1 MNRIINTLALATAG
15 LVLLCGCSADPATD
29 EAAPGGNDG
38 KTVPVSFAAELP
50 ATRATIEIGDGTF
63 TAAIEPT
70 WSSSTNEMGKTVYE
84 PDYATGV
91 FAGTTYDYR
100 LKLDGTEKET
110 GRFTTAKG
118 DVIPNADMSE
128 WSTVSRAGLSGSKDV
143 PYPNKT
149 GDSFWDCGNNGI
161 TTDLCSSTTDKF
173 GAAVPAAKLQSK
185 NMFVLAAGNLF
196 TGSFNY
202 ASMTGTV
209 KFGSKYTYTARPK
222 ALRVKYHATTG
233 DIDIVRSQNPAPG
246 VAKGDPDKCRIFVAI
261 VDWSQPHTVVSGTGS
276 TTGAWDPANGA
287 DVVSEAGK
295 VVGYGSMWI
304 DQSTPGDA
312 LVSSEDALKIHWY
325 EEKAPAPTGNYT
337 IVISCAA
344 NAYGDYMTGYSK
356 ACLYV
361 DDFEWVY

>member
-1 MNRIINTLALATAG
+1 MIAMLPDAIGNHVFKVSVTDLAGQTTVQDLTFHYGQVTLETADLWQNTATLKIVPSATAA
-15 LVLLCGCSADPATD
+15 SATLEYKRSTDDAWQQAT
-29 EAAPGGNDG
+29 
-38 KTVPVSFAAELP
+38 VSDN
-50 ATRATIEIGDGTF
+50 GDGTF

-185 NMFVLAAGNLF
+185 NMFVLAAGNLI

-209 KFGSKYTYTARPK
+209 KFGSK
-222 ALRVKYHATTG
+222 
-233 DIDIVRSQNPAPG
+233 
-246 VAKGDPDKCRIFVAI
+246 
-261 VDWSQPHTVVSGTGS
+261 
-276 TTGAWDPANGA
+276 
-287 DVVSEAGK
+287 
-295 VVGYGSMWI
+295 
-304 DQSTPGDA
+304 
-312 LVSSEDALKIHWY
+312 
-325 EEKAPAPTGNYT
+325 
-337 IVISCAA
+337 
-344 NAYGDYMTGYSK
+344 
-356 ACLYV
+356 
-361 DDFEWVY
+361 

>member
-1 MNRIINTLALATAG
+1 MSVTDLAGQTTVQDLTFHYGQVTLETADLWQNTATLKIVPSATAA
-15 LVLLCGCSADPATD
+15 SATLEYKRSTDDAWQQAT
-29 EAAPGGNDG
+29 
-38 KTVPVSFAAELP
+38 VSDN
-50 ATRATIEIGDGTF
+50 GDGTF

-185 NMFVLAAGNLF
+185 ICSSWLQAISL
-196 TGSFNY
+196 
-202 ASMTGTV
+202 
-209 KFGSKYTYTARPK
+209 
-222 ALRVKYHATTG
+222 
-233 DIDIVRSQNPAPG
+233 PG
-246 VAKGDPDKCRIFVAI
+246 V
-261 VDWSQPHTVVSGTGS
+261 S
-276 TTGAWDPANGA
+276 TMPA
-287 DVVSEAGK
+287 
-295 VVGYGSMWI
+295 
-304 DQSTPGDA
+304 
-312 LVSSEDALKIHWY
+312 
-325 EEKAPAPTGNYT
+325 
-337 IVISCAA
+337 
-344 NAYGDYMTGYSK
+344 
-356 ACLYV
+356 
-361 DDFEWVY
+361 